1 MIQQGPTQLGVMHLV
16 DTLNTGGTERV
27 AVSIANQLAKHGHRS
42 FLCTT
47 RTEGPLSKLVSPDVG
62 RLSLS
67 RKRTFQWGAIRRLA
81 KFIRSNNIGILHAHG
96 SSIVTANLV
105 SRMSPFPKIL
115 WHDHFGTNDK
125 QERPVWL
132 YRRLVR
138 RVGGIAAVSRPLA
151 DWSLRRL
158 HYPSDRVWCVPNFVD
173 APDIAPDATGQTA
186 VELPGEPG
194 SRIVCVAN
202 LRPVKDHLNLLAAM
216 SRVTGQR
223 ADAQLILVGGLS
235 DSECVTRIRQQ
246 IATDQLSENV
256 TIFGERDDVST
267 IIAGCDIGV
276 LSSTSEGLPLSLLE
290 YGAAGLAVVVTDV
303 GQCGAVVGDAG
314 RIVPP
319 SAPDQLATQILSLL
333 ENSDTRHSL
342 GQRFQQNV
350 NDQFGAESIM
360 QKWFNI
366 YDTVLRTK

>member
-1 MIQQGPTQLGVMHLV
+1 MTSLGVMHLV
-16 DTLNTGGTERV
+16 DTLNMGGTERV

-47 RTEGPLSKLVSPDVG
+47 RKEGPLSGLVSSDVG
-62 RLSLS
+62 RLALN
-67 RKRTFQWGAIRRLA
+67 RRRTLQWGAIRRLA
-81 KFIRSNNIGILHAHG
+81 KFIQSNNIGILHAHG

-132 YRRLVR
+132 YRQLVR
-138 RVGGIAAVSRPLA
+138 RVGGIVAVSRPLA

-158 HYPSDRVWCVPNFVD
+158 RYPSDRVWCVPNFVD
-173 APDIAPDATGQTA
+173 ASDLPDTMDRAAQTA
-186 VELPGEPG
+186 LGLPGDQG

-216 SRVTGQR
+216 NQVVRQH
-223 ADAQLILVGGLS
+223 ADAHLILVGGLS
-235 DSECVTRIRQQ
+235 DSECTAKIRQQ
-246 IATDQLSENV
+246 IEVDQLSENV
-256 TIFGERDDVST
+256 TILGERDDVPG

-314 RIVPP
+314 RVVPP
-319 SAPDQLATQILSLL
+319 STPDRLAKEILSLL
-333 ENSDTRHSL
+333 EDDDARRSI
-342 GQRFQQNV
+342 GKRFQRKIE
-350 NDQFGAESIM
+350 DQFGAESVM
-360 QKWFNI
+360 EKWFDI
-366 YDTVLRTK
+366 YDRVLRTK